1 MSLNYGYIFSQIDK
15 AKKKKPKHYVP
26 WNSPESKKLQEENAK
41 KEEAKPKTGRNRYPG
56 YISDKKMLRGLKDQK
71 DAEKKKIQDKKE
83 RNEKDTYTGVKG
95 DFPPASHETSGQRK
109 PKVVDLKI
117 PKHIKGLGGKKQHH
131 TEKLGQ
137 KKITNLKPRDT
148 KPRVPGNRR
157 NQLRRQYQDQ
167 SQADKIF
174 EKERDEETT
183 TSFGQFRKLDEAFK
197 LGETT
202 RYKKYLADRQ
212 AKRAKR
218 EQDAKERKERGGPKK
233 KKKPKSPLTS
243 FTPRDNPEDPIDEF
257 GAGDPN
263 PDKEPPVY
271 GEDYTSLEDLDQ
283 GKSLWKSWLE
293 KRDDF
298 DREERDNEG
307 RDRENKIERKKPK
320 EPTDEEDIEN
330 QPWFKAYDKLIS
342 DFVDD
347 KEAKESGVKPPTK
360 KHTFKPSDKA
370 EEGIGGMNMGAQRG
384 LGHEAGYKQDPGQSA
399 QITEVKDEKEK
410 SAYENHEQDESPEN
424 EPNKQQIPP
433 SKPGTDTFK
442 SLYKKALIIKYKNI
456 YKPANI

>member
-271 GEDYTSLEDLDQ
+271 GEDYTSLEDLDK
-283 GKSLWKSWLE
+283 GKSLWKSWLKKKE
-293 KRDDF
+293 CKHCGGTGKKRVAEITWLKP
-298 DREERDNEG
+298 DRFIGDTQTGARAEIRDV
-307 RDRENKIERKKPK
+307 DCPHCKK
-320 EPTDEEDIEN
+320 
-330 QPWFKAYDKLIS
+330 
-342 DFVDD
+342 
-347 KEAKESGVKPPTK
+347 
-360 KHTFKPSDKA
+360 KA